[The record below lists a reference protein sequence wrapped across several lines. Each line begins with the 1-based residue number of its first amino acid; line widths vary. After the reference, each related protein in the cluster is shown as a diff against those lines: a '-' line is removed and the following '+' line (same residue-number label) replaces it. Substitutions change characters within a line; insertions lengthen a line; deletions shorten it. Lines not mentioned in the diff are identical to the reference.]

1 MRISNGKSM
10 DTVLWKEENSKN
22 QRMSK
27 DGNQEQT
34 LYTYDV
40 GSSIQ
45 TRSHW
50 GEEGRGGGQVLSP
63 LHHPCSPENNS
74 AVTSDL
80 QTQDLSMH

>member
-10 DTVLWKEENSKN
+10 DTVLWREENSKN

-50 GEEGRGGGQVLSP
+50 GGGGKGGASALTTTPP
-63 LHHPCSPENNS
+63 LLP
-74 AVTSDL
+74 
-80 QTQDLSMH
+80 